1 MPRYQ
6 SGIALDPSG
15 LSPDLREDISHSFL
29 NSILSAC
36 LMSVGSSSGARE
48 LLTRL
53 DTDNICRTSL
63 EIFDIR

>member
-15 LSPDLREDISHSFL
+15 LSPDLREDIRHSFL

-53 DTDNICRTSL
+53 DTDHICRTSL